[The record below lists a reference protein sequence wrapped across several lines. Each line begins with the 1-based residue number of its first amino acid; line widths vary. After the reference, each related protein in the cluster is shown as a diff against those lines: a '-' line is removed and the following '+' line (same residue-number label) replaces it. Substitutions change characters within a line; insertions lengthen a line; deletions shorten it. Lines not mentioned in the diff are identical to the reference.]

1 MSDKVKRIPRR
12 AIREHQ
18 ISEDAAGMPVSV
30 VDPPGFSS
38 GKTSSYSQEESQVLL
53 SAMDLVRFFEKEA
66 ASRDAPGWYASEI
79 ETYPG
84 SGDKIHG
91 NNITFGNAARE
102 TYSPSTSF
110 PRTIKGKFQ
119 RIDYWME
126 NDELLER
133 LVSVKEDICVMGF
146 SLRASR
152 RKQAKPITPE
162 EVGSIAEY
170 KDTLDLI
177 EKKWDFDSVVSDLL
191 REWISK
197 DTMILYWKLAV
208 AGNTEGSPP
217 PEPGSKE
224 ELIPGLTNICSL
236 NPSDCNWEN
245 SFGQDQLEYKINY
258 QIQKRIQDALNLN
271 AKDKAIRLAALIAEG
286 IELKYIEAVAAGKDY
301 VLLKKEDGDRWLI
314 KTRGNRLKG
323 FRCPSMA
330 NIFAPLEIRRSVAD
344 GDFAAS
350 FLMKHFIFHVTQG
363 ESIDQGPL
371 AGQRMNW
378 AGKKEVETLHNVLKK
393 VSKAFKLVT
402 DHTVKFNFIYPPKE
416 MWDTAKYAKAE
427 SRIYNWGGMTLV
439 IMTGDG
445 GTNAS
450 GFIGIKRLIAN
461 ITAARKKIKGVL
473 FEFFDSPEIKNATKK
488 PENCNAMP
496 SFDENV
502 LKDPKQLLD
511 EIRTMLQEGFGDP
524 AMCVD
529 ELGRD
534 SETVKDS
541 KSKSIKEN
549 QDSKLWTPM
558 NPKDNRQESQATA
571 GRPPNAGTTPNEGTR
586 LQSPTT

>member
-1 MSDKVKRIPRR
+1 MSEKVKRIRR
-12 AIREHQ
+12 NRNAEIRSAE
-18 ISEDAAGMPVSV
+18 EEGGMPVYVS
-30 VDPPGFSS
+30 DPPGFSS
-38 GKTSSYSQEESQVLL
+38 GKTTVYPQGEGQTIL
-53 SAMDLVRFFEKEA
+53 SAMELAKFLEKEIA
-66 ASRDAPGWYASEI
+66 ARDSPGWYASDI
-79 ETYPG
+79 ETFPG
-84 SGDKIHG
+84 SGDKVHG
-91 NNITFGNAARE
+91 TNLTFGNAARE
-102 TYSPSTSF
+102 TYAPQTSF
-110 PRTIKGKFQ
+110 PRTIKGKFE
-119 RIDYWME
+119 RIDYWLE
-126 NDELLER
+126 NDELIER
-133 LVSVKEDICVMGF
+133 LVSVKEDICAMGF

-162 EVGSIAEY
+162 ESESVAVY

-197 DTMILYWKLAV
+197 DTMILYWKIATATNEETAV
-208 AGNTEGSPP
+208 V
-217 PEPGSKE
+217 PESGSKE
-224 ELIPGLTNICSL
+224 ELIPGLVNICAL
-236 NPSDCNWEN
+236 NPADCNWDN
-245 SFGQDQLEYKINY
+245 SFGQDQLEYKIHWM
-258 QIQKRIQDALNLN
+258 IQKRIQDAINCDPKESARRMQLLLN
-271 AKDKAIRLAALIAEG
+271 EG
-286 IELKYIEAVAAGKDY
+286 IEQKYIDAVKAGKTY
-301 VLLKKEDGDRWLI
+301 VLLKKEDGDRWII

-323 FRCPSMA
+323 FRCPSMS

-378 AGKKEVETLHNVLKK
+378 AGKKEIETLHNVLKK

-427 SRIYNWGGMTLV
+427 ARMYNWGGMTLV

-461 ITAARKKIKGVL
+461 ITAARKKIKLAL

-488 PENCNAMP
+488 PDNCNAMP
-496 SFDENV
+496 TFDENV

-511 EIRTMLQEGFGDP
+511 EIRTMLSEGIGDP
-524 AMCVD
+524 SMSLD

-534 SETVKDS
+534 SETVKDA
-541 KSKSIKEN
+541 KARSIEEN
-549 QDSKLWTPM
+549 DSNKLWTPL
-558 NPKDNRQESQATA
+558 NSKDNKQESQATA
-571 GRPPNAGTTPNEGTR
+571 GRPPNSGTTPNEGTR